1 MALSNER
8 PARTDVTTPET
19 TTVGIP
25 ATSARLRKIFF
36 GWPVVVVLLGLHWL
50 MAVSA
55 MRQKCATFDEMA
67 HLTGGYS
74 YWRCHDYRLGNGVF
88 LQRWATIPLL
98 SQSLRFPSSE
108 NPAWQKS
115 SVWHVGQQF
124 FYELSNPIDSMLLRA
139 RAMSALLGVAL
150 GLLVYLWSR
159 HLFGPVGGLL
169 SLVLFVFC
177 PTLLGNGA
185 LIKADVATAL
195 FFLFSTWAWWRL
207 LHKVTVGTVLTSAL
221 AMTGLFLTKM
231 SAPLFV
237 IMAVLTTCA
246 RLLSSQPMQLC
257 LGRRRWEFGRWKQ
270 AAALIPITAVH
281 VLIAFVLIWASFG
294 FRYSAFQ
301 TATPGVDKLDPGW
314 EAVLDK
320 PGPVTDVIQLARR
333 WEVLPEAFLFDFAY
347 SYQNTQIRSAFL
359 NGAHSIVGWPMFFP
373 YCFLVKTPLAFFLIL
388 GLAITALL
396 CQWRV
401 PGFWYRT
408 LPLWIFLVVYGAF
421 SIRSHINIGHRHLLP
436 VYPVLYVLAG
446 AAAWWFTKKRWV
458 AGIAVLAA
466 VGWFVFASL
475 WIRPHYMA
483 YFNEL
488 AGGPRNG
495 YRHLVDSSLDWG
507 QDLPGLKTWLVEEGL
522 DRSDTV
528 TPVYLSYFG
537 TGDPSY
543 YKIAAQRLPGYPDMG
558 AAMQAGPLRG
568 GVYCV
573 SATTLQCVY
582 SPFPGHWA
590 APYEQLYRQVL
601 SNLSIWDQTQSDPQ
615 SRQRLLNEKGE
626 QFWNN
631 QIAFFLQLRFA
642 RLCASLRQ
650 QEPDAEAGYSILIY
664 RLSDQEVE
672 QALFGPPA
680 ELEPR
685 IRIAGRDELTN

>member
-8 PARTDVTTPET
+8 PARTDVTTSET

-88 LQRWATIPLL
+88 LQRLATIPLL
-98 SQSLRFPSSE
+98 GQSLRFPSSE

-124 FYELSNPIDSMLLRA
+124 FYELGNPIDAMLFRA

-150 GLLVYLWSR
+150 GLLVYVWSR
-159 HLFGPVGGLL
+159 HLFGDIGGLL
-169 SLVLFVFC
+169 SLVLFTFC

-185 LIKADVATAL
+185 LVKADVATAL
-195 FFLFSTWAWWRL
+195 FFALSTWMWWRL
-207 LHKVTVGTVLTSAL
+207 LHKISAGTVLTSAL
-221 AMTGLFLTKM
+221 AVTGLFLTKM

-237 IMAVLTTCA
+237 ITAILITGT
-246 RLLSSQPMQLC
+246 RLFSSTPTRLC
-257 LGRRRWEFGRWKQ
+257 WRGRQWELGRGKQ
-270 AAALIPITAVH
+270 LLALIPVTVVH
-281 VLIAFVLIWASFG
+281 VLVAFVLIWASFG
-294 FRYSAFQ
+294 FRYSAFA
-301 TATPGVDKLDPGW
+301 TATPGVDQLDPGW
-314 EAVLDK
+314 DVVLAK
-320 PGPVTDVIQLARR
+320 PGPVTDALQMARR
-333 WEVLPEAFLFDFAY
+333 CHVLPEAFLFDFAFTFR
-347 SYQNTQIRSAFL
+347 NTQLRSAFL
-359 NGAHSIVGWPMFFP
+359 NGEHSIVGWPMFFP

-401 PGFWYRT
+401 TGLWYRT
-408 LPLWIFLVVYGAF
+408 VPLWIFLAVYWAF

-436 VYPVLYVLAG
+436 IYPFLYVLAG

-466 VGWFVFASL
+466 VGWFVFASF
-475 WIRPHYMA
+475 WIRSHYLA

-507 QDLPGLKTWLVEEGL
+507 QDLPGLKRWLEEEGL
-522 DRSDTV
+522 DRSDAM
-528 TPVYLSYFG
+528 PVYLSYFG

-558 AAMQAGPLRG
+558 AVMQVGPLRG

-590 APYEQLYRQVL
+590 APYEQLYRQIL
-601 SNLSIWDQTQSDPQ
+601 SNLSIWDRTQSDPQ
-615 SRQRLLNEKGE
+615 SRQRLLSEKGVE
-626 QFWNN
+626 FWNN
-631 QIAFFLQLRFA
+631 QIAMFLQLRFA
-642 RLCASLRQ
+642 RLCAYLRQ
-650 QEPDAEAGYSILIY
+650 RVPDAEVGYSILIY
-664 RLSDQEVE
+664 RLSNQEVE
-672 QALFGPPA
+672 QALFSPPA

-685 IRIAGRDELTN
+685 IRIAGRDELAN